1 MNIGPTFVKIHWQAP
16 SFRGIPTVSRYV
28 ITVTQ
33 VNSTAHP
40 LTFFTR
46 DATRDFNVTRLA
58 PGTTYEFRVAAISEY
73 EMIVGRSLPSDPG
86 FADTATTGT
95 CV

>member
-28 ITVTQ
+28 ITVTL
-33 VNSTAHP
+33 VNSTAQ
-40 LTFFTR
+40 LRTISTA
-46 DATRDFNVTRLA
+46 DATRDFNVTGLA
-58 PGTTYEFRVAAISEY
+58 PGTIYEFRVAAISEY
-73 EMIVGRSLPSDPG
+73 EMVVGHSLPSDPG

>member
-28 ITVTQ
+28 ITVTL
-33 VNSTAHP
+33 VNSTAQ
-40 LTFFTR
+40 LRTLSTA
-46 DATRDFNVTRLA
+46 DATRDFNVTGLA
-58 PGTTYEFRVAAISEY
+58 PGTTYEFRVAAISESG
-73 EMIVGRSLPSDPG
+73 MVVGHSLPSDPG

>member
-1 MNIGPTFVKIHWQAP
+1 M
-16 SFRGIPTVSRYV
+16 
-28 ITVTQ
+28 
-33 VNSTAHP
+33 
-40 LTFFTR
+40 
-46 DATRDFNVTRLA
+46 TRLA